1 MPGVTRWIQG
11 LNVSAPVAATLEVPG
26 EDYEMPLVCRRPV
39 AGPAVDALKG
49 RSATE
54 LFPGAFSPEGAL
66 AGLWL
71 YLQHFDACHR
81 VAQDLPTKEGS
92 YWHGILHRQEPDDW
106 NAGYW
111 FRAAGSHPI
120 HDSLCREAQRLA
132 LEHGGAHWKPASR
145 WDPED
150 FIRFCAR
157 ARREP
162 GSDAERLAR
171 AVQMA
176 EWRLLFEWC
185 LAGVRG

>member
-1 MPGVTRWIQG
+1 MSGIREWLEG
-11 LNVSAPVAATLEVPG
+11 LAISEEATAALLSEG
-26 EDYEMPLVCRRPV
+26 EDYEMPLVCQNP
-39 AGPAVDALKG
+39 AGGAAVDAAAG
-49 RSATE
+49 RRAAD
-54 LFPGAFSPEGAL
+54 LFPGAYSPEGAL

-71 YLQHFDACHR
+71 YLRRFDACHQ

-111 FRAAGSHPI
+111 FRATGSHPV
-120 HDSLCREAQRLA
+120 HAALVEEARVLA
-132 LEHGGAHWKPASR
+132 ERHAGAHWHPGAR
-145 WDPED
+145 WDAED

-162 GSDAERLAR
+162 GSEADRLAR

-176 EWRLLFEWC
+176 EWRLLFRWC
-185 LAGVRG
+185 ARVRG

>member
-1 MPGVTRWIQG
+1 MSGIREWLEG
-11 LNVSAPVAATLEVPG
+11 LPLSREAVAALLSAG
-26 EDYEMPLVCRRPV
+26 EEYEMPLVCRNPLK
-39 AGPAVDALKG
+39 GPAVEAIRR
-49 RSATE
+49 RSAEE
-54 LFPGAFSPEGAL
+54 LFPGAYSPEGAL

-71 YLQHFDACHR
+71 YLRHFEACHQ

-111 FRAAGSHPI
+111 FRATGSHPI
-120 HDSLCREAQRLA
+120 HAALLEEARELAQNHA
-132 LEHGGAHWKPASR
+132 GAGWHPGER
-145 WDPED
+145 WDAGD

-157 ARREP
+157 ARGAA

-176 EWRLLFEWC
+176 EWRLLFQWC
-185 LAGVRG
+185 VRVRG

>member
-1 MPGVTRWIQG
+1 MSWMSDWLSGMGVSREVAEALI
-11 LNVSAPVAATLEVPG
+11 SAG
-26 EDYEMPLVCRRPV
+26 ENYEMELVCKHPV
-39 AGPAVDALKG
+39 QGPAVEAVRGK
-49 RSATE
+49 SAGE
-54 LFPGAFSPEGAL
+54 LFPGSFSPEGAL

-71 YLQHFDACHR
+71 YLADFEACHR
-81 VAQDLPTKEGS
+81 TAQDLASPEGS

-111 FRAAGSHPI
+111 FRATGRHAI
-120 HDSLCREAQRLA
+120 HAALVEEARALA
-132 LEHGGAHWKPASR
+132 RRHSAAHWQPGAS
-145 WDPED
+145 WDAED

-162 GSDAERLAR
+162 GSEAERLAR

-185 LAGVRG
+185 ARVRG

>member
-1 MPGVTRWIQG
+1 MSDEIRDLTQG
-11 LNVSAPVAATLEVPG
+11 CSVSPEAAAALESAG
-26 EDYEMPLVCRRPV
+26 AGYEMPLVCRRRLEGHAIEGLRDKSA
-39 AGPAVDALKG
+39 AG
-49 RSATE
+49 

-71 YLQHFDACHR
+71 YLQDFDACHG
-81 VAQDLPTKEGS
+81 VTQGLPTAEGS

-111 FRAAGSHPI
+111 FRAAGPHPI
-120 HDSLCREAQRLA
+120 HTELLELA
-132 LEHGGAHWKPASR
+132 RDLARRHSGAHWQPGVR
-145 WDPED
+145 WDAED

-176 EWRLLFEWC
+176 EWRLLFRWC
-185 LAGVRG
+185 ARVRG

>member
-1 MPGVTRWIQG
+1 MSAAMNWTAG
-11 LNVSAPVAATLEVPG
+11 LPLSGPVAAALEAAG
-26 EDYEMPLVCRRPV
+26 ENYEMPLVCRRPV
-39 AGPAVDALKG
+39 EGAAVDALRG
-49 RSATE
+49 ASAAA
-54 LFPGAFSPEGAL
+54 LFPGARSPEGAL

-81 VAQDLPTKEGS
+81 VAQDLPTPEGS

-111 FRAAGSHPI
+111 FRAAGAHPI
-120 HDSLCREAQRLA
+120 HEALCAEAQRLA
-132 LEHGGAHWKPASR
+132 AAFPGAHWKPASR

-162 GSDAERLAR
+162 GTDAERLAR

-176 EWRLLFEWC
+176 EWRLLFAWC
-185 LAGVRG
+185 LGVRG